1 MPADSL
7 TKKQKALLAEVES
20 VSDLL
25 GLDWRKVKDVE
36 REARTT
42 HLERIKR
49 HLIIGEVVM
58 QYTLIDEY
66 LNEQLCHYIFGRK
79 KSFPKLWKRKKFQN
93 FNYHV
98 LEGLFLL
105 EKLRYVKS
113 FRKIPKTIAKD
124 IDQINVL
131 RNGLAHAFFPE
142 NLKRSKPIYK
152 GKSIFSVE
160 GIEQFV
166 KDMSEI
172 SDFFSWNRE
181 SN

>member
-1 MPADSL
+1 MATDSL
-7 TKKQKALLAEVES
+7 TKKQKALFADLEKIG
-20 VSDLL
+20 DLL
-25 GLDWRKVKDVE
+25 GLDWRKIKNYE
-36 REARTT
+36 RDSRAP

-58 QYTLIDEY
+58 QYTLVDEY
-66 LNEQLCHYIFGRK
+66 LNVQLCHHFFGRN
-79 KSFPKLWKRKKFQN
+79 KSFIKLWKTKKFQN

-113 FRKIPKTIAKD
+113 FKKIPKKIAKE

-152 GKSIFSVE
+152 GKSIFTLE
-160 GIEQFV
+160 GIQQFV
-166 KDMSEI
+166 NDMSEI
-172 SDFFSWNRE
+172 SRFFIAV
-181 SN
+181 

>member
-1 MPADSL
+1 MPTDSL
-7 TKKQKALLAEVES
+7 TRKQKVLFADVEKI
-20 VSDLL
+20 SDLL
-25 GLDWRKVKDVE
+25 GLDWRNVEDYEKDS
-36 REARTT
+36 RTP
-42 HLERIKR
+42 HLERMKR

-58 QYTLIDEY
+58 QYTLIDDF
-66 LNEQLCHYIFGRK
+66 LNVQLCQHFFGRN
-79 KSFPKLWKRKKFQN
+79 KSFIKLWKTKKFQN

-113 FRKIPKTIAKD
+113 FKKIPKKIANN

-152 GKSIFSVE
+152 GKSIFTYE
-160 GIEQFV
+160 GIQKFV
-166 KDMSEI
+166 DDMSEI
-172 SDFFSWNRE
+172 SHSFIGA
-181 SN
+181 

>member
-1 MPADSL
+1 MPIDSL
-7 TKKQKALLAEVES
+7 TKKQKSLLAEVEK
-20 VSDLL
+20 VSELL
-25 GLDWRKVKDVE
+25 GLDWRKIKDYE
-36 REARTT
+36 KEARTP

-58 QYTLIDEY
+58 QYTLVDEY
-66 LNEQLCHYIFGRK
+66 LNSQLCHHFFGRD
-79 KSFPKLWKRKKFQN
+79 KSFIRLWKTKKFQN

-113 FRKIPKTIAKD
+113 FKKIPKKIAKE

-152 GKSIFSVE
+152 GKSIFTLE
-160 GIEQFV
+160 GIQQFV
-166 KDMSEI
+166 NDMSEI
-172 SDFFSWNRE
+172 SRFFIAV
-181 SN
+181 

>member
-1 MPADSL
+1 
-7 TKKQKALLAEVES
+7 
-20 VSDLL
+20 
-25 GLDWRKVKDVE
+25 
-36 REARTT
+36 
-42 HLERIKR
+42 
-49 HLIIGEVVM
+49 M

-66 LNEQLCHYIFGRK
+66 LNEQLCHYVFGRK
-79 KSFPKLWKRKKFQN
+79 RSFPKLWKTKKFQN

-113 FRKIPKTIAKD
+113 FRKIPKKIAKN

-160 GIEQFV
+160 SIAQFV
-166 KDMSEI
+166 EDMSEI
-172 SDFFSWNRE
+172 SDFFWWDRE
-181 SN
+181 SS

>member
-1 MPADSL
+1 M
-7 TKKQKALLAEVES
+7 
-20 VSDLL
+20 
-25 GLDWRKVKDVE
+25 
-36 REARTT
+36 
-42 HLERIKR
+42 KR
-49 HLIIGEVVM
+49 HLIIGDVVM

-66 LNEQLCHYIFGRK
+66 LNVQLCHHFFGRN
-79 KSFPKLWKRKKFQN
+79 KSFIKLWKTKKFQN

-113 FRKIPKTIAKD
+113 FKKIRKQIAKT

-152 GKSIFSVE
+152 GKSIFTFE
-160 GIEQFV
+160 GIQKFV
-166 KDMSEI
+166 DDMSEI
-172 SDFFSWNRE
+172 SDFFIGV
-181 SN
+181 

>member
-7 TKKQKALLAEVES
+7 TNKQKAIIADVEKI
-20 VSDLL
+20 SDLL
-25 GLDWRKVKDVE
+25 RLDWWNIKGYE
-36 REARTT
+36 RDSRTV

-58 QYTLIDEY
+58 QYTLVDEY
-66 LNEQLCHYIFGRK
+66 LNVQLCHHFFGRG
-79 KSFPKLWKRKKFQN
+79 KSFIKLWKTKKFQN
-93 FNYHV
+93 FNYNI

-113 FRKIPKTIAKD
+113 FKKIPKSIARD
-124 IDQINVL
+124 IEQINVL

-152 GKSIFSVE
+152 GNSIFTSA

-166 KDMSEI
+166 DDMSQI
-172 SDFFSWNRE
+172 SDFFVLE
-181 SN
+181 